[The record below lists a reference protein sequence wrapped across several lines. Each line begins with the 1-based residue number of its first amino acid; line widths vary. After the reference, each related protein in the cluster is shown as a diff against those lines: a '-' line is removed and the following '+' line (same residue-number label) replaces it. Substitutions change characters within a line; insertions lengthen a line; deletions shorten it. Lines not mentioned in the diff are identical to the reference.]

1 MFGAYKLI
9 SGFLG
14 GKLSCLL
21 AILCAMVV
29 YLALLLLLRAVK
41 KDDVML
47 LPKGDKIYAL
57 LHRCRLM

>member
-1 MFGAYKLI
+1 MK
-9 SGFLG
+9 
-14 GKLSCLL
+14 KRLSALL
-21 AILCAMVV
+21 
-29 YLALLLLLRAVK
+29 LALLLLLRAVK

>member
-1 MFGAYKLI
+1 MSAAIREL
-9 SGFLG
+9 
-14 GKLSCLL
+14 CLL